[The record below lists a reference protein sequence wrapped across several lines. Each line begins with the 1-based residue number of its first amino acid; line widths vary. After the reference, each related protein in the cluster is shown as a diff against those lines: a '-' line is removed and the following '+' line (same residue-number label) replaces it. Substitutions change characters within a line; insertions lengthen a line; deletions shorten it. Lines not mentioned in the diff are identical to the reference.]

1 MTFQYTNWSYTWVKL
16 LAGLVF
22 PKVIIEKIFSEVINM
37 IRIEDSVIYQ
47 DVIENGIKQ
56 GIEKGI
62 KKGKSQGKI
71 EILMR
76 QLKRK
81 FKTFPAI

>member
-1 MTFQYTNWSYTWVKL
+1 
-16 LAGLVF
+16 
-22 PKVIIEKIFSEVINM
+22 M

-81 FKTFPAI
+81 FKTFPAIWGKTLRSKRRNYKQDSKRYFWYC